1 MYATFS
7 FKQIALG
14 GLFNFMESAFLTTC
28 YSKVTKPL
36 TYQNPYYLSV
46 LIDLTDYSLFT
57 QWPRFRV
64 KHLLEFVGSG
74 AKLQLCY

>member
-1 MYATFS
+1 MTS
-7 FKQIALG
+7 QGIKIASKSSHRNFG
-14 GLFNFMESAFLTTC
+14 ELFNRFELTAFNSV
-28 YSKVTKPL
+28 YSIHIRKV
-36 TYQNPYYLSV
+36 
-46 LIDLTDYSLFT
+46 IDLTDYSLFT

>member
-1 MYATFS
+1 MS
-7 FKQIALG
+7 SLLK
-14 GLFNFMESAFLTTC
+14 
-28 YSKVTKPL
+28 TKNIHEYEVIGFFFIN
-36 TYQNPYYLSV
+36 TAW